1 MGSRLFRA
9 PPGSTPRGR
18 RGPPSAPT
26 LQHAALTAGALLAT
40 ALAAPWAH
48 ATQAP
53 RCQPA
58 ARLDGDQALVVP
70 IGRLLRARGVAPLS
84 QPGEC
89 RPVEVEIT
97 PEGSGYH
104 LVIVD
109 PEGRTS
115 RRHLPS
121 AESAALVIESWSRA
135 ELASSLPAG
144 PAPPELDALPPTPS
158 ELPAF
163 TSTAPVLV
171 PAGEREQERDSP
183 QLPEVRDLHVSEAQ
197 ARPAGLE
204 LQAAAA
210 PVASAAGT
218 ALARSLVS
226 LSVAGESAFARN
238 RAMWWG
244 GSAGVCLRMGPLCT
258 GLLARYGRASLLP
271 ASTLQGSAPLAH
283 QEADL
288 SLTAQLGLALG
299 PVHIVPSLGLGAGR
313 SLATF
318 PGATLETST
327 PASGSTGRRDGDRR
341 GRNDPVHRAG
351 QRNPSSAMPPSPS
364 TSVTTFD
371 TAATTRREDHLLGHA
386 GLILSVPIAGAL
398 AVDLGLS
405 LGMALGRWGASG
417 MPRERLRGGLGLR
430 YGGP

>member
-1 MGSRLFRA
+1 
-9 PPGSTPRGR
+9 
-18 RGPPSAPT
+18 
-26 LQHAALTAGALLAT
+26 LTTGALLAA

-48 ATQAP
+48 ATQAA

-104 LVIVD
+104 LVILD

-135 ELASSLPAG
+135 ELASALPAG
-144 PAPPELDALPPTPS
+144 PAPEQLDALPPTSS

-171 PAGEREQERDSP
+171 PSGEQEQP
-183 QLPEVRDLHVSEAQ
+183 QSPEVRDLHVSEVP
-197 ARPAGLE
+197 ARLE

-210 PVASAAGT
+210 PVASAAGA

-238 RAMWWG
+238 RSMWWG

-271 ASTLQGSAPLAH
+271 ASTLQGSAPLAQ

-288 SLTAQLGLALG
+288 ALTAQLGLALG

-327 PASGSTGRRDGDRR
+327 PAAGSTGRRDGDRR
-341 GRNDPVHRAG
+341 GHNDPVHRSG
-351 QRNPSSAMPPSPS
+351 QRNPSSAMLPSAS

-386 GLILSVPIAGAL
+386 GLTLSVPIAGAL
-398 AVDLGLS
+398 AVDLGFS
-405 LGMALGRWGASG
+405 LGMALGRRGDSG

-430 YGGP
+430 YGNP